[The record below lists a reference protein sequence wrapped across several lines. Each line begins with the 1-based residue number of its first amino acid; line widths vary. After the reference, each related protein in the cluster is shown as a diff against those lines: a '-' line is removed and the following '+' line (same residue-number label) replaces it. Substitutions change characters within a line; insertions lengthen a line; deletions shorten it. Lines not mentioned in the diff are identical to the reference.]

1 MPARSVACVQ
11 PASATAVAICA
22 LSCAPVG
29 AEPDPAAGPLS
40 PTASSSCSISVSASG
55 ELYPFL
61 VMQADQAF
69 VAVLKSGS
77 WTTSVLMTLFIV
89 SMPAIEVA
97 NWALLNSATMFRH
110 LPAAACALAGRLV
123 NDVGGGP
130 PDRGSLLGAV
140 KPYCTASTVPM

>member
-1 MPARSVACVQ
+1 
-11 PASATAVAICA
+11 
-22 LSCAPVG
+22 
-29 AEPDPAAGPLS
+29 
-40 PTASSSCSISVSASG
+40 
-55 ELYPFL
+55 
-61 VMQADQAF
+61 MQADQAF

-97 NWALLNSATMFRH
+97 NWALLNSATMFGH
-110 LPAAACALAGRLV
+110 LPAAACAPAGRLV

-140 KPYCTASTVPM
+140 KPYCTASAVPM